1 MSKSFSVL
9 LAISIM
15 VISSSTF
22 AAERSLTKDE
32 EVKVT
37 NLIKNHLKLPASAKF
52 KLGKMIANPYDA
64 YCGSVAKS
72 NKESI
77 PFITSMPEPI
87 GNIDLRRV
95 VLVGDNEYK
104 YRSVIEQCAEYG
116 YKLN

>member
-15 VISSSTF
+15 VVSNSTL
-22 AAERSLTKDE
+22 AAERSLTKE
-32 EVKVT
+32 EEIKVT
-37 NLIKNHLKLPASAKF
+37 SLIKKHLKLPASAKF

-72 NKESI
+72 NKEAI
-77 PFITSMPEPI
+77 PFILSIPEPI
-87 GNIDLRRV
+87 DHIDLRRV
-95 VLVGDNEYK
+95 VLVGDDEYK

>member
-9 LAISIM
+9 LAIAIM
-15 VISSSTF
+15 VVSSSTL
-22 AAERSLTKDE
+22 AAERSITKE
-32 EVKVT
+32 EEIKVT
-37 NLIKNHLKLPASAKF
+37 SLIKKHLKLPASAKF
-52 KLGKMIANPYDA
+52 NLGKMIANPYDA

-72 NKESI
+72 NKEAI
-77 PFITSMPEPI
+77 PFLLSMPEPI
-87 GNIDLRRV
+87 DHIDLRRV